1 MARLISERDVSGIR
15 LSTLEVSDGELF
27 TFIQALRHV
36 RETLEPEAVESLT
49 GAYVDEV
56 EGTLG
61 DLLSM
66 VDLTEWEE
74 AMPPLLMP
82 AD

>member
-36 RETLEPEAVESLT
+36 RETLEPEAVEALT

-56 EGTLG
+56 EGTLE

-66 VDLTEWEE
+66 VDLAEWEDI
-74 AMPPLLMP
+74 MSPLLAP

>member
-1 MARLISERDVSGIR
+1 MARLISGRDMSGIR
-15 LSTLEVSDGELF
+15 LSTLEVSDGELL
-27 TFIQALRHV
+27 TFIQALRHM
-36 RETLEPEAVESLT
+36 RETLEPEAVEALT
-49 GAYVDEV
+49 GAYRDEV
-56 EGTLG
+56 EGMLE

-74 AMPPLLMP
+74 AMPPLLAP